1 MSKHSISVSNAT
13 RRSIHV
19 LIASLLPMCVWAG
32 PVDINKADAATI
44 AKELNGIGMAKA
56 QDIVAWREKNGG
68 FKSADDLRKIKG
80 IGAKTLEKNRSNIR
94 IDAQG
99 VKGG

>member
-1 MSKHSISVSNAT
+1 MSTTSISVASAT

-19 LIASLLPMCVWAG
+19 LIASLLPLCVWAG

-44 AKELNGIGMAKA
+44 AKELNGIGLAKA
-56 QDIVAWREKNGG
+56 QDIVAWREKNGS

-94 IDAQG
+94 IDGPAAKSG
-99 VKGG
+99 